1 MPGIDAQEAFD
12 GALANIVA
20 RVIAERAPA
29 LARALRPGAWLVASG
44 IIAEREAEASG
55 PLEAQGFRTE
65 RRLQRGDWVTLL
77 CRRPWRSLAS
87 GAAESI
93 MPTVHRFHVP
103 GPLEAGLVDL
113 PGPAAHQVLSVLR
126 LRPGAPLVLFDG
138 RGGEWSATIAGA
150 GRDGVTA
157 RLLQHHTPARE
168 AAIRVTL
175 AQAVLKSDRFE
186 WLLQKGTELGV
197 VAFQPLLTRRTVA
210 VAHGALG
217 AGKLERWGR
226 IVTEAAEQSGRCL
239 VPRVWPPAPLEAILA
254 ASTPSVLLWEGERE
268 RPFTA
273 ALREAAGG
281 QGARFA
287 CWSVRK
293 GGSSPR
299 RQRRP

>member
-1 MPGIDAQEAFD
+1 
-12 GALANIVA
+12 L
-20 RVIAERAPA
+20 
-29 LARALRPGAWLVASG
+29 
-44 IIAEREAEASG
+44 
-55 PLEAQGFRTE
+55 
-65 RRLQRGDWVTLL
+65 
-77 CRRPWRSLAS
+77 
-87 GAAESI
+87 
-93 MPTVHRFHVP
+93 PTVHRFYVP

-157 RLLQHHTPARE
+157 RLVQHHTPTRE

-217 AGKLERWGR
+217 EGKLERWRR
-226 IVTEAAEQSGRCL
+226 IVTEAAEQSGRCV
-239 VPRVWPPAPLEAILA
+239 VPRVWPPAPLEATLA
-254 ASTPSVLLWEGERE
+254 ATTPSVLLWEGERV

-281 QGARFA
+281 GGTVRLLVGPEGGFEPQEAAAAATAGAFSA
-287 CWSVRK
+287 TL
-293 GGSSPR
+293 GPR
-299 RQRRP
+299 ILRSETAALAAVALTCLLPVA